1 MAIDL
6 NEPIVH
12 AVQEMLADELPAI
25 CADLD
30 VPPPVA
36 VEDFIPPVGLLLD
49 FPTIGIGDGGTRF
62 EDDEGFSATGRHE
75 LLVVAYL
82 SNQDQQGLAWDLRR
96 YTQAIVRVLRS
107 DLKLG
112 GSAWGSGLV
121 GSAPGPTL
129 TDNPENPR
137 QFTSW
142 TGVRIWAKKD
152 EE

>member
-1 MAIDL
+1 MTIDL

-12 AVQEMLADELPAI
+12 ALQTQLSEGLPDVCAEL
-25 CADLD
+25 DLTA
-30 VPPPVA
+30 PVA
-36 VEDFIPPVGLLLD
+36 VEDYIPPVGLLLD
-49 FPTIGIGDGGTRF
+49 FPTIGIGDGSTRF

-75 LLVVAYL
+75 LLIVAYL
-82 SNQDQQGLAWDLRR
+82 SNQDQQTLAWELRR
-96 YTQAIVRVLRS
+96 YTQAIVRVVRS

-121 GSAPGPTL
+121 GTAPGPTL
-129 TDNPENPR
+129 TDDPENPR